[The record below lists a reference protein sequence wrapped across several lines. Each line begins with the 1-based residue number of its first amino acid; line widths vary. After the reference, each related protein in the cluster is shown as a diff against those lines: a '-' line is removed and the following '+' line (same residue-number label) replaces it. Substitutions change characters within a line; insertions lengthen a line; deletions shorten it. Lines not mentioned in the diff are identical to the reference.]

1 MSSQYY
7 PLPYVTDTSGYFACI
22 QAAPGAIWLDSG
34 RPHCTSGRYDICSAW
49 PSRQLQLQP
58 NESTGEFLIRTRAML
73 HTLPAEACPVAD
85 LPFTG
90 GLLGYLAYSAGVPKS
105 RHASQLVPAS
115 IGLYPWALIND
126 HQSQRTGLICH
137 SSVPA
142 ARQQQLVALFN
153 PSAPK
158 TTETFALSQPF
169 QAQIQPDEYQAAIAR
184 IQSLIEQGEC
194 EQVNFAQSFSSYYQG
209 DPWQAYLSL
218 RAACPTPYASFI
230 RLGAQDAVLSAS
242 PECFLQ
248 AQQQQVRTYPIKG
261 TRPRGATA
269 LLDKQL
275 AEELRNSDKDQRE
288 NLMIVELMLQEL
300 VQCCHPDTLHT
311 PQLCQLESFANVHHL
326 VSCITGQL
334 SQGKDALDL
343 LQHCFP
349 AGSISGTPKNN
360 VIEMIDTLEAGSRE
374 VYCGSVFYLSN
385 HGHFDSSVTIRTLL
399 AQDGLL
405 RCWGGGGITQG
416 SDWQAEYQESI
427 DKVSVLMRCLE
438 EAHLVR

>member
-7 PLPYVTDTSGYFACI
+7 PLPYVADTSGYFACI
-22 QAAPGAIWLDSG
+22 HAAPGAIWLDSG
-34 RPHCTSGRYDICSAW
+34 RPRSTAGRYDICSAW
-49 PSRQLQLQP
+49 PSHQLQMQQG
-58 NESTGEFLIRTRAML
+58 ESIHELLIRARDLL

-90 GLLGYLAYSAGVPKS
+90 GLLGYLGYSAGVPKS
-105 RHASQLVPAS
+105 RHASQSVPAS
-115 IGLYPWALIND
+115 IGLYPWALISD
-126 HQSQRTGLICH
+126 HQLQRTGLICH
-137 SSVPA
+137 SSVPTVK
-142 ARQQQLVALFN
+142 QQQLVTLFSQ
-153 PSAPK
+153 SATK
-158 TTETFALSQPF
+158 TTETFALAQPF

-194 EQVNFAQSFSSYYQG
+194 EQVNFAQSFSSHYQG

-269 LLDKQL
+269 AADAQL
-275 AEELRNSDKDQRE
+275 AEELRNSNKDRRE

-300 VQCCHPDTLHT
+300 AQCCYPDSLHT
-311 PQLCQLESFANVHHL
+311 PQLCQLETFANVHHL

-334 SQGKDALDL
+334 SQDKDALDL

-360 VIEMIDTLEAGSRE
+360 VIEIIDALEAGSRE

-385 HGHFDSSVTIRTLL
+385 HGQFDSSVTIRTLL
-399 AQDGLL
+399 AQHGLL

-438 EAHLVR
+438 EAHLAH

>member
-7 PLPYVTDTSGYFACI
+7 PLPYVADTSGYFACI
-22 QAAPGAIWLDSG
+22 HAAPGAVWLDSG
-34 RPHCTSGRYDICSAW
+34 RPRSTAGRYDICSAW
-49 PSRQLQLQP
+49 PTHQLQMQQG
-58 NESTGEFLIRTRAML
+58 ESIHELLIRARDLL

-90 GLLGYLAYSAGVPKS
+90 GLLGYLGYSVGVPKS
-105 RHASQLVPAS
+105 QHASQLAPAS
-115 IGLYPWALIND
+115 IGLYPWALISD
-126 HQSQRTGLICH
+126 HQLKRTGLLCH

-142 ARQQQLVALFN
+142 ARQQQLVALFSQN
-153 PSAPK
+153 TTE
-158 TTETFALSQPF
+158 TTETFKLTDRF
-169 QAQIQPDEYQAAIAR
+169 RAQINQDDYQAAIAR
-184 IQSLIEQGEC
+184 IQDLIEQGEC
-194 EQVNFAQSFSSYYQG
+194 EQVNYAQSFSSHYQG
-209 DPWQAYLSL
+209 DPWAAYLSL

-230 RLGAQDAVLSAS
+230 RLAAQDAILSAS

-269 LLDKQL
+269 ATDAQL
-275 AEELRNSDKDQRE
+275 AEELRNSDKDRRE

-300 VQCCHPDTLHT
+300 AQCCQRDSLQT
-311 PQLCQLESFANVHHL
+311 PQLCQLETFANVHHL

-334 SQGKDALDL
+334 NQHQDALDL

-349 AGSISGTPKNN
+349 AGSISGTPKNK
-360 VIEMIDTLEAGSRE
+360 VIEIIDALEAGSRE

-385 HGHFDSSVTIRTLL
+385 QGQLDSSVTIRTLL
-399 AQDGLL
+399 AQQGLI
-405 RCWGGGGITQG
+405 RCWGGGGITQR

-427 DKVSVLMRCLE
+427 DKVSVLMHCLE
-438 EAHLVR
+438 EVHLAP